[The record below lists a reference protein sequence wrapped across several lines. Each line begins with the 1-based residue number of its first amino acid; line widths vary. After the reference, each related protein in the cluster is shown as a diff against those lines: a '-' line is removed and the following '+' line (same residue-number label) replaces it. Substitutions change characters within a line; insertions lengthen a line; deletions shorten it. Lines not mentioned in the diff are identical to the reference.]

1 MKNASEKNDSQ
12 RSHRYVVVL
21 FSAKISSF
29 SQFGNLGIGN
39 WELGKNIILMK
50 KGSEKND
57 SQRSHR

>member
-29 SQFGNLGIGN
+29 SQFGNWELGIG
-39 WELGKNIILMK
+39 KKYNIDAK
-50 KGSEKND
+50 RK
-57 SQRSHR
+57 